1 MQIIKSS
8 NIDFINNSKFT
19 IFLSSALILA
29 SIFSLIINDGPELSI
44 DFKGGTLIAVKY
56 TKPVNINDLRSN
68 LKSVNI
74 SGQNFDF
81 SSAEIKHFGNES
93 SVALRIANIE
103 NEPENFSSQLIE
115 ILKNSYPDGY
125 PKNKNDFILSI
136 GKVSPKVGSELSGKA
151 IMAIIYAISLIL
163 IYISLRFE
171 FVFAIGA
178 IAAIAHDVTITLGIF
193 SILGYEISLPVV
205 AAFLTIV
212 GYSLNDTIVIF
223 DRIRENLKTLKKD
236 SIVDTVNKSINE
248 SLSRTIVT
256 SLTTFFVV
264 LILYFFGGEVIRYF
278 SFALIIG
285 VLVGTYSSIF
295 VASLIVVYM
304 QPKNWFY
311 YNIIIIKIKK
321 LEFSIVHSQFGDFG
335 IFIRYNTLT
344 NIVLPNALK
353 FIEAIPS
360 ENKSAFM
367 MKVRSQLN
375 QYFKGIRQSFD
386 LKVELNMSTFFIST
400 LEEVKKIPYGFTRSY
415 KDIASNIKSH
425 KGYRAVANANAR
437 NPIPI
442 IIPCHRV
449 IKSNGDFGEYG
460 GGSILKKK
468 LLEFEKD
475 IFFSKPN

>member
-1 MQIIKSS
+1 MQIIKNS

-19 IFLSSALILA
+19 ILLSSALILA
-29 SIFSLIINDGPELSI
+29 SIFSLVINKGPALSI
-44 DFKGGTLIAVKY
+44 DFKGGTLIAVNY
-56 TKPVNINDLRSN
+56 TKPVNINDLRSK
-68 LKSVNI
+68 LKTVNI
-74 SGQNFDF
+74 DGENFDF

-103 NEPENFSSQLIE
+103 NEPENFSGKLIE
-115 ILKNSYPDGY
+115 VLKNSFPDGY

-151 IMAIIYAISLIL
+151 IMAIIYAITLIL

-223 DRIRENLKTLKKD
+223 DRIRENLKTIKKG

-264 LILYFFGGEVIRYF
+264 LILFFFGGEVIRYF

-295 VASLIVVYM
+295 VASLVVVYM
-304 QPKNWFY
+304 QPK
-311 YNIIIIKIKK
+311 
-321 LEFSIVHSQFGDFG
+321 
-335 IFIRYNTLT
+335 T
-344 NIVLPNALK
+344 
-353 FIEAIPS
+353 
-360 ENKSAFM
+360 
-367 MKVRSQLN
+367 
-375 QYFKGIRQSFD
+375 
-386 LKVELNMSTFFIST
+386 
-400 LEEVKKIPYGFTRSY
+400 
-415 KDIASNIKSH
+415 
-425 KGYRAVANANAR
+425 
-437 NPIPI
+437 
-442 IIPCHRV
+442 
-449 IKSNGDFGEYG
+449 
-460 GGSILKKK
+460 
-468 LLEFEKD
+468 
-475 IFFSKPN
+475 

>member
-8 NIDFINNSKFT
+8 NIDFINKSKLT

-29 SIFSLIINDGPELSI
+29 SIFSLIINNGPELSI
-44 DFKGGTLIAVKY
+44 DFKGGTLIAVNY
-56 TKPVNINDLRSN
+56 TKPVNINDLRSK

-74 SGQNFDF
+74 SGRNFDF
-81 SSAEIKHFGNES
+81 SLAEIKHFGSES

-103 NEPENFSSQLIE
+103 NEPENFSSQLIGV
-115 ILKNSYPDGY
+115 LKNSFPDGY
-125 PKNKNDFILSI
+125 PKNKDDFILSI

-151 IMAIIYAISLIL
+151 IMAIIYAVTLIL

-223 DRIRENLKTLKKD
+223 DRIRENLKTIKKD
-236 SIVDTVNKSINE
+236 SIIDTVNKSINE

-264 LILYFFGGEVIRYF
+264 LILYYFGGEVIRYF

-304 QPKNWFY
+304 QPK
-311 YNIIIIKIKK
+311 
-321 LEFSIVHSQFGDFG
+321 
-335 IFIRYNTLT
+335 
-344 NIVLPNALK
+344 A
-353 FIEAIPS
+353 
-360 ENKSAFM
+360 
-367 MKVRSQLN
+367 
-375 QYFKGIRQSFD
+375 
-386 LKVELNMSTFFIST
+386 
-400 LEEVKKIPYGFTRSY
+400 
-415 KDIASNIKSH
+415 
-425 KGYRAVANANAR
+425 
-437 NPIPI
+437 
-442 IIPCHRV
+442 
-449 IKSNGDFGEYG
+449 
-460 GGSILKKK
+460 
-468 LLEFEKD
+468 
-475 IFFSKPN
+475 

>member
-1 MQIIKSS
+1 MQIIKNS

-19 IFLSSALILA
+19 ILLSSALILA
-29 SIFSLIINDGPELSI
+29 SIFSLVINKGPELSI
-44 DFKGGTLIAVKY
+44 DFKGGTLIAVNY
-56 TKPVNINDLRSN
+56 TRPVNINDLRSK
-68 LKSVNI
+68 LKTVNI
-74 SGQNFDF
+74 DGENFDF

-103 NEPENFSSQLIE
+103 NEPENFSGKLIE
-115 ILKNSYPDGY
+115 VLKNSFPDGY

-151 IMAIIYAISLIL
+151 IMAIIYAITLIL

-223 DRIRENLKTLKKD
+223 DRIRENLKTIKKG

-264 LILYFFGGEVIRYF
+264 LILFFFGGEVIRYF

-295 VASLIVVYM
+295 VASLVVVYM
-304 QPKNWFY
+304 QPK
-311 YNIIIIKIKK
+311 
-321 LEFSIVHSQFGDFG
+321 
-335 IFIRYNTLT
+335 T
-344 NIVLPNALK
+344 
-353 FIEAIPS
+353 
-360 ENKSAFM
+360 
-367 MKVRSQLN
+367 
-375 QYFKGIRQSFD
+375 
-386 LKVELNMSTFFIST
+386 
-400 LEEVKKIPYGFTRSY
+400 
-415 KDIASNIKSH
+415 
-425 KGYRAVANANAR
+425 
-437 NPIPI
+437 
-442 IIPCHRV
+442 
-449 IKSNGDFGEYG
+449 
-460 GGSILKKK
+460 
-468 LLEFEKD
+468 
-475 IFFSKPN
+475 